1 MFLVRIWF
9 HIKQALSTFCIQFFS
24 IIYVS
29 LYNSFLLILG
39 FFYVITYG
47 LVSVLSDSCQ
57 GKLLIKN
64 NTPKMMGA
72 HSFLTQKIAESHFRV
87 FVLYWATWMVF
98 AISLIYCYQKRTN
111 LIFCHCTEPN
121 DQNFGEI
128 NM

>member
-1 MFLVRIWF
+1 MVLYQASLVDFLY
-9 HIKQALSTFCIQFFS
+9 S
-24 IIYVS
+24 ILFNYVS

-87 FVLYWATWMVF
+87 FVLY
-98 AISLIYCYQKRTN
+98 
-111 LIFCHCTEPN
+111 
-121 DQNFGEI
+121 
-128 NM
+128 